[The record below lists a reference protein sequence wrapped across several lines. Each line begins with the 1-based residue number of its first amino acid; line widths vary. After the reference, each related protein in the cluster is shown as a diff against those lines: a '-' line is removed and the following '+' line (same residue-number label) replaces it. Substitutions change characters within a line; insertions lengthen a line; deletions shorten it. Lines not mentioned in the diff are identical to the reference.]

1 VTHLTH
7 KDTDD
12 GDNEDDDGEDEVYP
26 PSEDTYLLRDAAVEE
41 ARSDDT
47 ALEVGTGSGVAAD
60 ALKENAEE
68 VVATDINPAAARAAR
83 ERGVSAVRTDL
94 VAALDASFDL
104 VVFNP
109 PYLPLTDETP
119 EDAMSDALGGG
130 ETGRETAER
139 FLDDAHRVLA
149 PEGRVLLVASSLS
162 GAEEFEERDDYAVE
176 RVVSER
182 YFFEEI
188 VVLRLKPV

>member
-1 VTHLTH
+1 MNPVSHENAEA
-7 KDTDD
+7 D
-12 GDNEDDDGEDEVYP
+12 VYP

-47 ALEVGTGSGVAAD
+47 ALEVGTGSGVIAE
-60 ALKENAEE
+60 ALKGNVEC
-68 VVATDINPAAARAAR
+68 VVATDINPSAVRAAH
-83 ERGVSAVRTDL
+83 ERGVPAVRTDL
-94 VAALDASFDL
+94 VAALDATFDL

-109 PYLPLTDETP
+109 PYLPSTDETP
-119 EDAMSDALGGG
+119 DDPMSHALGGG

-139 FLDDAHRVLA
+139 FLDDVKHVLA

-162 GAEEFEERDDYAVE
+162 GVEEFEEREDYTVG
-176 RVVSER
+176 RVATER

-188 VVLRLKPV
+188 VVLRLCPA

>member
-1 VTHLTH
+1 VTPLTH

-109 PYLPLTDETP
+109 PYLPSTDETP